1 MRLALKVVE
10 MLRLNHGKLDNFL
23 NDLTEAQKAHDKVLE
38 NHSKVLNDV
47 TKANAMAAEQGYDKQ
62 LIKQAEAAR
71 GFKRAVGEDEAG
83 RY

>member
-10 MLRLNHGKLDNFL
+10 MLLLNRGEARQLL

-47 TKANAMAAEQGYDKQ
+47 TKANAMAAN
-62 LIKQAEAAR
+62 
-71 GFKRAVGEDEAG
+71 RAMINN
-83 RY
+83 